1 MASIRKRGNTWQARI
16 RRSDYP
22 DEVKTFLTKTDAERW
37 ARSVESDMERGQF
50 ASRSTAEQTT
60 FGEIIQRYMVAVT
73 PSKRGAK
80 EETIR
85 LTATLRHRI
94 TKLSMAN
101 LTPQAMAEYRDER
114 LTLCRPNS
122 VIRDLA
128 AISSIINHARREW
141 GIAIQN
147 PVEMIRKPTM
157 PPGRDRV
164 LSASEEDILLK
175 ELVATGRRNPLMQP
189 LVIVAIETAMRRGE
203 LLSMLWKHVDL
214 NNRTIFLPLT
224 KNGQSRRVPLSSR
237 ATETLRAMTPS
248 DDGRVFPIFSAAM
261 EANFLRAIRRAQL
274 QGFHFHDLRHTGAS
288 RMANKL
294 PNVIELAAVTG
305 HTSLQMLKR
314 YYHPRADE
322 LAQKLG

>member
-1 MASIRKRGNTWQARI
+1 MATFRKHGRGWQVRV
-16 RRSDYP
+16 RRRGYP
-22 DEVKTFLTKTDAERW
+22 DEVKSFPSKAEAERW
-37 ARSVESDMERGQF
+37 ARAIEGEMDRGEF
-50 ASRSTAEQTT
+50 VSRTEAEQTT
-60 FGEIIQRYMVAVT
+60 FGEIIQRYMENIT
-73 PSKRGAK
+73 PKKRGRL

-101 LTPQAMAEYRDER
+101 LTPQAMAEYRDDR
-114 LTLCRPNS
+114 LRACKANT

-164 LSASEEDILLK
+164 LSSVEEACLLA
-175 ELVATGRRNPLMQP
+175 ELNPTGRRNPLMQP

-203 LLSMLWKHVDL
+203 ILSLLREHVHL
-214 NNRTIFLPLT
+214 ERRVVFLPIT
-224 KNGQSRRVPLSSR
+224 KNGQSRYVPLSKR
-237 ATETLRAMTPS
+237 VVETIGMLPES
-248 DDGRVFPIFSAAM
+248 PDGRLFPISVAAM
-261 EANFLRAIRRAQL
+261 EANFLKAVRRAGL
-274 QGFHFHDLRHTGAS
+274 ANLHFHDLRHTATS
-288 RMANKL
+288 RMAKKL
-294 PNVIELAAVTG
+294 PNVIELASVTG

-314 YYHPRADE
+314 YYHPKAEE
-322 LAQKLG
+322 LALKLG